1 MFADWVGFELSPLR
15 VLPLLLLATTS
26 SSVSGEEVRAYD
38 CVITPSAMV
47 EVSSA
52 VAGVLDRVDVDRSD
66 RVTKGQLLARLD
78 SSVELVERNLA
89 KVRAETDVLVKLRA
103 ASVHFDNR
111 SMRRL
116 RDLHGNKLVSAQ
128 DKEEAEREATL
139 SRWRL
144 RDAKDVFAQRQ
155 LELQRAE
162 SVLVRR
168 QVRSPING
176 IVVKRL
182 KHPGEY
188 VEEQAI
194 LQLAQLDPL
203 YVEAIVPMSE
213 FGRIQTG
220 MQATVVPE
228 IQPDQRLAAEVAVV
242 DGMGDA
248 ASGTFGVRFALPNPE
263 HTIPAGVK
271 CRVKLEAAAVTA
283 EALPEQNISVSER
296 ERLTQNLF
304 TPTR

>member
-1 MFADWVGFELSPLR
+1 MFVNWVGFKSSPVR
-15 VLPLLLLATTS
+15 VLPLLLLAVAT
-26 SSVSGEEVRAYD
+26 SSVSGEEGQTYD

-66 RVTKGQLLARLD
+66 RVTKGQLLAQLD
-78 SSVELVERNLA
+78 SSVELVERDLA
-89 KVRAETDVLVKLRA
+89 KVRADTDVLVKLRA

-139 SRWRL
+139 SSWRL
-144 RDAKDVFAQRQ
+144 RDAKDVLAQRQ

-194 LQLAQLDPL
+194 LQIAQLDPL
-203 YVEAIVPMSE
+203 YVETIVPMSE
-213 FGRIQTG
+213 FGRIHAG
-220 MQATVVPE
+220 MQASVVPE
-228 IQPDQRLAAEVAVV
+228 IQPDRQLAAEVEVV

-248 ASGTFGVRFALPNPE
+248 ASGTFGVRFVLPNPD
-263 HTIPAGVK
+263 HAIPAGIK
-271 CRVKLEAAAVTA
+271 CRVKLEATAVTA
-283 EALPEQNISVSER
+283 EALPEQDITVSER
-296 ERLTQNLF
+296 DRLTQNLF
-304 TPTR
+304 TPNR